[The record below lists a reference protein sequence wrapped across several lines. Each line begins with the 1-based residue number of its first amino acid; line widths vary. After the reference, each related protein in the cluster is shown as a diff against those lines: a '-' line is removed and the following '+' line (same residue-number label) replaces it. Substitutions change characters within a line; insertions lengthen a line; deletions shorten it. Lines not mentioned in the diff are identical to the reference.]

1 MVTGMAQYREAE
13 VQLFSHRLRPQASAD
28 STLIPRL
35 QTAPA
40 GPKTHVKRSAYQ
52 ELADGEGLSGRSSA
66 SNPLDVRQPQ
76 WLPDTAHTEL
86 AMQPA
91 RH

>member
-1 MVTGMAQYREAE
+1 
-13 VQLFSHRLRPQASAD
+13 
-28 STLIPRL
+28 
-35 QTAPA
+35 
-40 GPKTHVKRSAYQ
+40 VKRSAYQ